1 MNKVFSA
8 AAATFIAFSNLS
20 AGASHAQSIVLH
32 QEGEAS
38 ADLNCYLSVYPEM
51 ELDEFYPRKD
61 AGEDLPYSYL
71 NSVRLDFAQEDL
83 PRILIDKSN
92 GLVQIF
98 LDTAAIETEEFTIN
112 RFTRPADVASVD
124 AGPLSEALITI
135 DMEND
140 TISLLRLQSGEEFI
154 HEIDRSQMYL
164 IQGIGAQDVQYDF
177 QIGGLIADIRSS
189 VDHVKYPNFTIM
201 LREPTDNFDEF
212 SAHLMIG
219 LGEYGASATFWD
231 GLQFQGGMPD
241 TGYGSKIHC
250 RNIEET
256 GLNPY
261 HVQSF
266 RPN

>member
-8 AAATFIAFSNLS
+8 ATATYIAFSSLS
-20 AGASHAQSIVLH
+20 VGASHAQSIILH
-32 QEGEAS
+32 QEGEHS

-51 ELDEFYPRKD
+51 EMDEFYTRKD

-71 NSVRLDFAQEDL
+71 NSVRLDFTQENL
-83 PRILIDKSN
+83 PRILIDKSK

-98 LDTAAIETEEFTIN
+98 LDTAAIESEEFTIN
-112 RFTRPADVASVD
+112 RITRPAEVARVD
-124 AGPLSEALITI
+124 AGPLSEALVTI

-140 TISLLRLQSGEEFI
+140 TISLQRLQSGEEFI
-154 HEIDRSQMYL
+154 HEVDRSQMYL
-164 IQGIGAQDVQYDF
+164 KQGIGAQDVQYDF
-177 QIGGLIADIRSS
+177 QIGGLIADISSS
-189 VDHVKYPNFTIM
+189 VDHVKSPNFTIM
-201 LREPTDNFDEF
+201 FREPTDNYDEF
-212 SAHLMIG
+212 SAHLLIG
-219 LGEYGASATFWD
+219 LGENGVSATFWD

-241 TGYGSKIHC
+241 TGYGSRIDC
-250 RNIEET
+250 RNIVET

>member
-1 MNKVFSA
+1 MNKLFSA
-8 AAATFIAFSNLS
+8 AAATFITFSSLS
-20 AGASHAQSIVLH
+20 PDAAQAQSIVLH
-32 QEGEAS
+32 QEGEPS

-51 ELDEFYPRKD
+51 DLDEFYTREQ

-71 NSVRLDFAQEDL
+71 NAERLDFAQENL

-98 LDTAAIETEEFTIN
+98 LDTAAIEAEEFTIH
-112 RFTRPADVASVD
+112 RFTRPAEVVSVD
-124 AGPLSEALITI
+124 AGLLSEALITI

-140 TISLLRLQSGEEFI
+140 AISLQRLQSGEEFI

-164 IQGIGAQDVQYDF
+164 KQGIGAPDVRYDF

-189 VDHVKYPNFTIM
+189 VDHVKSPNFTIM

-212 SAHLMIG
+212 GAHLLIG
-219 LGEYGASATFWD
+219 LGETGVSATFWD
-231 GLQFQGGMPD
+231 GIQLQEEIPY
-241 TGYGSKIHC
+241 TGYNSKIHC

-256 GLNPY
+256 GLNPH